1 MQSIPLPPRNLAS
14 IPISTVQV
22 SPSRLYRISR
32 FNSGEPFFGRSASNR
47 FDDPDRTK
55 SKRFGTCYLGF
66 SLEVAIAETILHDEM
81 PVKGHFDVA
90 AQEIE
95 GRHCVRFR
103 GEPLTLVDL
112 TGTALK
118 ALIGTGAISTTMPYD
133 IPQRWSRALHRHPVD
148 ADGILYMSRH
158 VNNERAVVV
167 FDRAQA
173 KLGTPEFTP
182 LAATRGAL
190 RALMNL
196 RVSARFA

>member
-1 MQSIPLPPRNLAS
+1 MQPLPLPPRNLAS

-22 SPSRLYRISR
+22 APSRLFRISR
-32 FNSGEPFFGRSASNR
+32 FNSGEPFFGRSAANR
-47 FDDPDRTK
+47 FDDPTK
-55 SKRFGTCYLGF
+55 PKSRRFGTCYLGF

-81 PVKGHFDVA
+81 PVKGRFDVA

-95 GRHCVRFR
+95 DRHCVRFQ
-103 GEPLTLVDL
+103 GQLLTLVDL

-118 ALIGTGAISTTMPYD
+118 ALIGTGAISTAMPYD
-133 IPQRWSRALHRHPVD
+133 VPQRWSRALHRHPVG

-167 FDRAQA
+167 FDRARV
-173 KLGTPEFTP
+173 KLGAADFTP

-196 RVSARFA
+196 RVSARYA

>member
-1 MQSIPLPPRNLAS
+1 MQPIPLPPRNLAS

-81 PVKGHFDVA
+81 PVKGRFDVA

-95 GRHCVRFR
+95 DRHCVRFR

-133 IPQRWSRALHRHPVD
+133 VPQRWSRALHRHPVG

-158 VNNERAVVV
+158 VNNDRAVVV
-167 FDRAQA
+167 FDRARA
-173 KLGTPEFTP
+173 KLATADFMP
-182 LAATRGAL
+182 LAATKGAL

>member
-1 MQSIPLPPRNLAS
+1 MQTIPLPPRNLAS

-22 SPSRLYRISR
+22 APSRLYRISR
-32 FNSGEPFFGRSASNR
+32 FNSGEPFFGRSAANR
-47 FDDPDRTK
+47 FDDPGRSK

-81 PVKGHFDVA
+81 PVKGRFEVA

-95 GRHCVRFR
+95 DRHCVRFQ
-103 GEPLTLVDL
+103 GEPLTLVDR

-118 ALIGTGAISTTMPYD
+118 ALIGTGAISTAMPYD
-133 IPQRWSRALHRHPVD
+133 VPQRWSRALHRHPVG

-158 VNNERAVVV
+158 VNNDRAVVV
-167 FDRAQA
+167 FDRARA
-173 KLGTPEFTP
+173 KLGTAEFTP
-182 LAATRGAL
+182 LAATKGAL

-196 RVSARFA
+196 RVSARYV

>member
-1 MQSIPLPPRNLAS
+1 MQPIPLPPRNLAS
-14 IPISTVQV
+14 MPISTVQV
-22 SPSRLYRISR
+22 EPSRLYRISR

-66 SLEVAIAETILHDEM
+66 SLAVAIAETILHDEM
-81 PVKGHFDVA
+81 PVEGRFDVA

-95 GRHCVRFR
+95 DRHCVRFQ

-133 IPQRWSRALHRHPVD
+133 VPQRWSRALHRHPVR

-167 FDRAQA
+167 FDRARA
-173 KLGTPEFTP
+173 KLGTADFMP
-182 LAATRGAL
+182 LAATKGAL